1 MKGRALLV
9 LASAALLGA
18 GCDDDGVAEPVPYT
32 QLTGT
37 WSGTAQ
43 ARSSLGTGTGTG
55 VGGNG
60 GTVRVELVL
69 REDGEGRVA
78 GAGAFSQTRSG
89 GTLAGR
95 DTTVT
100 RVFEVEGVN
109 AFPGVAL
116 TLRSGGGV
124 QNVPDLVLLD
134 AEFATREA
142 LEGRLRGGGFDDARL
157 RIRRDGLAAAP

>member
-1 MKGRALLV
+1 MKGKALLV

-18 GCDDDGVAEPVPYT
+18 GCGGDGVAEPVPYT

-37 WSGTAQ
+37 WSGAAQ
-43 ARSSLGTGTGTG
+43 LRSTLGTGPGT
-55 VGGNG
+55 VPGGNG

-69 REDGEGRVA
+69 REDAGGRVA
-78 GAGAFSQTRSG
+78 GAGAFSQARSG

-100 RVFEVEGVN
+100 RVFQVEGVN

-116 TLRSGGGV
+116 TLRSGGGA
-124 QNVPDLVLLD
+124 QNAPDLVLLD
-134 AEFATREA
+134 AEFATRGA
-142 LEGRLRGGGFDDARL
+142 LEGRLRGGGFDARL
-157 RIRRDGLAAAP
+157 RIRRDGLASAP